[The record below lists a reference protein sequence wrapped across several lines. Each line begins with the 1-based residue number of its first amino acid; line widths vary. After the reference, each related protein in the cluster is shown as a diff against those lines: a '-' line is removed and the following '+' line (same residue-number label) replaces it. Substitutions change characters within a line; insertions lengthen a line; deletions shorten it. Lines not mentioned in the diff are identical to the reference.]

1 MSELFSFEL
10 AHCSLVKNFETITFL
25 FLNVFYA
32 MDLIYGTL
40 DYVITMRFS
49 IASPM
54 LREMFFIQLVILI
67 YCCLLSLVSCLLPP
81 ILSWCK
87 LAIILVNR
95 SPSQFFYPGVF
106 INEQCIY

>member
-67 YCCLLSLVSCLLPP
+67 YCCLLSLVSCLLSLVSCL
-81 ILSWCK
+81 LS
-87 LAIILVNR
+87 LASYFVLV
-95 SPSQFFYPGVF
+95 
-106 INEQCIY
+106 